1 VRSKVL
7 IAKVTGRHLYETPT
21 AKPNQTS
28 HNWELT
34 TGLDSER
41 KAHGEHPPMVVRV
54 EVRDGNLGA
63 ARH

>member
-1 VRSKVL
+1 MARGRVDTIARAPVPSSMFYFPQLRIDDRS
-7 IAKVTGRHLYETPT
+7 
-21 AKPNQTS
+21 
-28 HNWELT
+28 
-34 TGLDSER
+34 TGLDSEG